1 MDICKVEIKNFRG
14 IKSACIF
21 LNGNTVL
28 VGDNNTGKSTIFEAI
43 DLVMGPDRLN
53 RHPIIDEHDFYAGEY
68 LINDIPTEISV
79 EVVVIGL
86 NEEQLIH
93 FGNHIEWWNTE
104 HQSLIQEPPA
114 SNTDALNVVPALRLK
129 FIGNYDLDED
139 DFTGQTFFAETLRE
153 GNQPEVFKGKEKRK
167 CGFLYLR
174 TLRTGSRALSLER
187 GSLLDIILQL
197 KELRPKMWESVIS
210 QLKTVAVA
218 GDPELGIEGVLTT
231 VQSSLSSIVSFEAA
245 DKPQIRVSNLTREH
259 LRKVLTVFMG
269 SGAYSEDGIEYATPY
284 FHQGTG
290 TINTLVL
297 SLLIMIAEMKD
308 NVIFAMEEPETAL
321 PPHVQKRIV
330 ISVMEKSTQALF
342 TSHSPYV
349 LEEFPPEKI
358 LTIAKKDG
366 ILFSIPAGMP
376 PAVKTKK
383 YREEFRRRFCE
394 SLLSRRVLITEGRTE
409 YDVYLAAAR
418 KLQALHPD
426 KSYAFE
432 LLGIAPVNA
441 ETDSQVAALGQ
452 YYKKLN
458 KTVYAVFDKQ
468 ADDAGNEIRRNVD
481 FAYEAQEHGIE
492 NVVLKNI
499 DFLVLLKYG
508 LMLVS
513 ENLWPE
519 HLASKKPHN
528 EMKPEELHDALFEFF
543 RWGKGNGSLAEL
555 IEFCEEAEMP
565 SFIKNAIISISETVY
580 PPTHSNDEEDESVIS
595 SAENVEALE

>member
-1 MDICKVEIKNFRG
+1 MNICKVDISNFRG
-14 IKSACIF
+14 IKSASIL
-21 LNGNTVL
+21 LNGNVVF

-43 DLVMGPDRLN
+43 DLVMGPDRLA

-68 LINDIPTEISV
+68 IKDDIPIEITV

-104 HQSLIQEPPA
+104 HKSCLEGPPA
-114 SNTDALNVVPALRLK
+114 SNTDSVNVVPALRLK
-129 FIGNYDLDED
+129 FIGNYDLEED
-139 DFTGQTFFAETLRE
+139 DFTGQTYFSETLRE
-153 GNQPEVFKGKEKRK
+153 GNQPEFFRGKDKRK

-197 KELRPKMWESVIS
+197 KELRPKMWENVIS
-210 QLKTVAVA
+210 QLKDIAVA
-218 GDPELGIEGVLTT
+218 GDPELGIEEVLTT
-231 VQSSLSSIVSFEAA
+231 VQSSLSSIVSFETA

-269 SGAYSEDGIEYATPY
+269 SGAYCADGTEYSTPY
-284 FHQGTG
+284 YHQGTG

-297 SLLIMIAEMKD
+297 SLLSMIAEMKD

-321 PPHVQKRIV
+321 PPHVQKRVV
-330 ISVMEKSTQALF
+330 ISVIEKSTQALF

-349 LEEFPPEKI
+349 LEEFPPENI
-358 LTIAKKDG
+358 LVIAKIDG
-366 ILFSIPAGMP
+366 LLFSAPAGMP

-409 YDVYLAAAR
+409 YDVYMTAAR
-418 KLQALHPD
+418 KMQAFHPER
-426 KSYAFE
+426 SYAFE
-432 LLGIAPVNA
+432 LLGITLVNA
-441 ETDSQVAALGQ
+441 ETDSQVAILGE

-468 ADDAGNEIRRNVD
+468 VDDAGKEIRQNID

-499 DFLVLLKYG
+499 EFSVLLEYS
-508 LMLVS
+508 LHLVS
-513 ENLWPE
+513 DNAWPE
-519 HLASKKPHN
+519 HLTNKKPHAQMN
-528 EMKPEELHDALFEFF
+528 PDELYEALFEYFK
-543 RWGKGNGSLAEL
+543 WSKGNGSLADL
-555 IEFCEEAEMP
+555 IDFCNEEKMP
-565 SFIKNAIISISETVY
+565 PFIKNTIIKIAFY
-580 PPTHSNDEEDESVIS
+580 
-595 SAENVEALE
+595 